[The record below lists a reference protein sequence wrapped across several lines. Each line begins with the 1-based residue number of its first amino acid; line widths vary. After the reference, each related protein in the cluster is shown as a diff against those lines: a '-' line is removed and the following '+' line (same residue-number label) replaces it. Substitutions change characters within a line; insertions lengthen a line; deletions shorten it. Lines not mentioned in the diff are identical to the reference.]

1 MKKNEIA
8 PGIVLYSNVI
18 GDSITLTKD
27 IEDGILSSNL
37 SWIPAEINGGLNK
50 DIRDTYSISI
60 PFINRI
66 VEDFS
71 DFQDAFKKN
80 LSNIFYESI
89 FKLEN
94 DYMTS
99 FGVAFSD
106 HDSYQILKYSKGQK
120 FTNHIDDHPQYLRR
134 ISSIYYINDDYI
146 GGEINFSRFNISYKP
161 KANELL
167 VFPSTYVYNHSVSE
181 VTDGTRYSVVSW
193 LK

>member
-71 DFQDAFKKN
+71 DFQDAFKK
-80 LSNIFYESI
+80 IFQI
-89 FKLEN
+89 FF
-94 DYMTS
+94 MR
-99 FGVAFSD
+99 AF
-106 HDSYQILKYSKGQK
+106 L
-120 FTNHIDDHPQYLRR
+120 N
-134 ISSIYYINDDYI
+134 
-146 GGEINFSRFNISYKP
+146 
-161 KANELL
+161 
-167 VFPSTYVYNHSVSE
+167 
-181 VTDGTRYSVVSW
+181 
-193 LK
+193 

>member
-1 MKKNEIA
+1 
-8 PGIVLYSNVI
+8 LYSDVI
-18 GDSITLTKD
+18 GDSLTLTKD

-60 PFINRI
+60 PFINGI

-71 DFQDAFKKN
+71 DFQDAFKKT
-80 LSNIFYESI
+80 LSNIFYDSI

-94 DYMTS
+94 EYMTS

-146 GGEINFSRFNISYKP
+146 GGEINFPRFNISYKP
-161 KANELL
+161 KANEML

>member
-1 MKKNEIA
+1 MKKIEIA
-8 PGIVLYSNVI
+8 PGMVLYSDVI
-18 GDSITLTKD
+18 EESETLASD
-27 IEDGILSSNL
+27 IEDGILSSRL
-37 SWIPAEINGGLNK
+37 SWISAEINGGLNK

-60 PFINRI
+60 PFVNGI

-71 DFQDAFKKN
+71 DFQDAFRKN
-80 LSNIFYESI
+80 LSNIFYDSI
-89 FKLEN
+89 FKAEQ

-99 FGVAFSD
+99 FGVVFPD
-106 HDSYQILKYSKGQK
+106 HDSYQVLKYGKGQK

-134 ISSIYYINDDYI
+134 VSSIYYINDDYT
-146 GGEINFSRFNISYKP
+146 GGEINFPRFNISYKP
-161 KANELL
+161 KANEML

>member
-1 MKKNEIA
+1 
-8 PGIVLYSNVI
+8 
-18 GDSITLTKD
+18 
-27 IEDGILSSNL
+27 
-37 SWIPAEINGGLNK
+37 
-50 DIRDTYSISI
+50 
-60 PFINRI
+60 
-66 VEDFS
+66 
-71 DFQDAFKKN
+71 
-80 LSNIFYESI
+80 
-89 FKLEN
+89 
-94 DYMTS
+94 MTS